1 MKYRIITTDKFDKAF
16 KKLDMQTQKIIK
28 TWIEKNLVG
37 CENPRV
43 HGKGL
48 TANRSGQ
55 WRYRVGDYRILADI
69 QDNELVLVFVDV
81 GHRSRIYLAE

>member
-1 MKYRIITTDKFDKAF
+1 MYKVVFSKNALKQI
-16 KKLDMQTQKIIK
+16 KKLDKNIAALIIG
-28 TWIEKNLVG
+28 WIEKIL
-37 CENPRV
+37 ENCDDPRI

-69 QDNELVLVFVDV
+69 DDETITILVVSV
-81 GHRSRIYLAE
+81 GHRRDIYD

>member
-1 MKYRIITTDKFDKAF
+1 MYKVVFSKNALKQI
-16 KKLDMQTQKIIK
+16 KKLDKSIAALIIG
-28 TWIEKNLVG
+28 WIEKNL
-37 CENPRV
+37 ENCDDPRI

-69 QDNELVLVFVDV
+69 DDEKITVLVVSV
-81 GHRSRIYLAE
+81 GHRRDVYD

>member
-1 MKYRIITTDKFDKAF
+1 MKYSVEYTRQAVKDL
-16 KKLDMQTQKIIK
+16 KKLDRPTAALILG
-28 TWIEKNLVG
+28 WIEKNLVG
-37 CENPRV
+37 CEDPRR

-69 QDNELVLVFVDV
+69 QEDRIIILVLGV
-81 GHRSRIYLAE
+81 GHRKEIYDC

>member
-16 KKLDMQTQKIIK
+16 KKLDRQTQKIIK

-69 QDNELVLVFVDV
+69 QDNELVLVFVDA